1 MKPQILLPTLVLVL
15 SMLACN
21 FPVATPVVTETPT
34 LDLLPSPT
42 LSLPT
47 FAPTQ
52 TSLPTNTPLP
62 PPTSTPTVPSV
73 TPKDVNVNCRIG
85 PGTAWLAISALVVGQ
100 SSQITGKSS
109 DGGWWQIVDPLSAG
123 RNCWVSASVVNAGGN
138 LSGIPVVQVPTAA
151 VTNVTVNVDP
161 KISSVP
167 GCMGSI
173 LPLKITGTIETNGP
187 TQVQYRFE
195 TQQGGAMP
203 NQTAVFE
210 TFGEKEFSVDYT
222 PPIAA
227 GSYSVKLVVLSPN
240 TMQAE
245 SSYRIDCP

>member
-1 MKPQILLPTLVLVL
+1 MVSCQVRWLYSKGETMKPQIFLPTLILVL

-34 LDLLPSPT
+34 LELLMSPT

-52 TSLPTNTPLP
+52 TSLPTITPPP

-109 DGGWWQIVDPLSAG
+109 DGSWWQIVDPLS
-123 RNCWVSASVVNAGGN
+123 GG
-138 LSGIPVVQVPTAA
+138 
-151 VTNVTVNVDP
+151 
-161 KISSVP
+161 
-167 GCMGSI
+167 
-173 LPLKITGTIETNGP
+173 
-187 TQVQYRFE
+187 
-195 TQQGGAMP
+195 
-203 NQTAVFE
+203 
-210 TFGEKEFSVDYT
+210 
-222 PPIAA
+222 
-227 GSYSVKLVVLSPN
+227 
-240 TMQAE
+240 
-245 SSYRIDCP
+245 